1 MISMNENGTEGYHLN
16 YGLVIGLI
24 SAVVINRLTALLH
37 RLRVIYPKAVLADP
51 RDYYLWRYRNFL
63 ISFCHA
69 FLTGVGSLLCVINTP
84 TLLFDVLDTYN
95 EFGYWLTS
103 FSFGYFL
110 YDTVEMITHAEYKGT
125 TELVIHHIL
134 ILLCFS
140 NTILNHRYVG
150 YNMVALLIE
159 NSNIFLHFRQLLLLS
174 SYPRS
179 GPYFQVNSVIN
190 IVNFVLIRGSCMFWL
205 WYTLLINLNVI
216 PWITKAIALTAMTG
230 ISITTVI
237 LFKRVF
243 KSDFEFDSNGR
254 IQRRLVPLKSAKLD
268 RDESIKQSPMNG
280 KSKQEYDLYEPMPSA
295 KAVVDDVQDGLRMR
309 ISNISLPADQMAATS
324 VAAVAQ

>member
-1 MISMNENGTEGYHLN
+1 MNENGTEGYHLN

-69 FLTGVGSLLCVINTP
+69 FLTGVGSLLWYVKFLTLSYTLTKCFCIFLYSVINTP

-134 ILLCFS
+134 VNYHQS
-140 NTILNHRYVG
+140 
-150 YNMVALLIE
+150 
-159 NSNIFLHFRQLLLLS
+159 
-174 SYPRS
+174 RS
-179 GPYFQVNSVIN
+179 I
-190 IVNFVLIRGSCMFWL
+190 
-205 WYTLLINLNVI
+205 
-216 PWITKAIALTAMTG
+216 
-230 ISITTVI
+230 
-237 LFKRVF
+237 
-243 KSDFEFDSNGR
+243 
-254 IQRRLVPLKSAKLD
+254 
-268 RDESIKQSPMNG
+268 
-280 KSKQEYDLYEPMPSA
+280 
-295 KAVVDDVQDGLRMR
+295 
-309 ISNISLPADQMAATS
+309 
-324 VAAVAQ
+324 